1 MRNKS
6 FSKANPEIYIPLE
19 ELGVQL
25 DVKAAV
31 NDNRF
36 QRVFDA
42 LVRYKEIYGDLLV
55 PQPFVIREESD
66 EWPEST
72 WGLRLG
78 ARVNAIHSQGT
89 FVNTKPERC
98 SQFDDIGFVWGPPP
112 SERRRGQKEHDRE
125 YRLRR

>member
-1 MRNKS
+1 MSTRGLPLGKKVASMRNKS

-42 LVRYKEIYGDLLV
+42 LVRYKEIYGDLSV

-66 EWPEST
+66 EWSEST

-78 ARVNAIHSQGT
+78 ARVNAIQSQGT
-89 FVNTKPERC
+89 FVNTKPGKTFPVR
-98 SQFDDIGFVWGPPP
+98 
-112 SERRRGQKEHDRE
+112 
-125 YRLRR
+125 